1 MKFESLERRVRRAEH
16 ILEGR
21 IEQAQA
27 SRQTL
32 RAAWREGW
40 TPGRIVLAGL
50 VSGFLTGRAEPLRS
64 LTGARW
70 LQMITSVS
78 GMLATLQAAASA
90 DQAETASEQADA
102 ESQAQRAADDAKATP
117 PPQQDPLETVQPRPA
132 EAATEMSE
140 H

>member
-1 MKFESLERRVRRAEH
+1 MKFESLQRRVRRAEH

-21 IEQAQA
+21 IEQTRTSSQ
-27 SRQTL
+27 SL
-32 RAAWREGW
+32 RSAWREGW

-78 GMLATLQAAASA
+78 GMLASLQAAASA
-90 DQAETASEQADA
+90 EQAETASDEARA
-102 ESQAQRAADDAKATP
+102 ETQAQGAAANSAPAPAQTP
-117 PPQQDPLETVQPRPA
+117 DPFAGVAPRPA